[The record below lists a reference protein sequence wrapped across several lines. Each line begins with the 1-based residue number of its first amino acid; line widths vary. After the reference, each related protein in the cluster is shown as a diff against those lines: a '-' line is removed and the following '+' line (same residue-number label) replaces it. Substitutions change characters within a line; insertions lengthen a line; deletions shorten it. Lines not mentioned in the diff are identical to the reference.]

1 MGLNSFDEAGAP
13 SHCSEHPYAPSTT
26 SFIMFRKEDVEQS
39 VSTRFEQQVSRYP
52 GHLAIKKRDHTVT
65 YDALNRMANR
75 IARTILSYSGETQ
88 QPVAL
93 LTKNDALTFAAIL
106 GILKAGKIY
115 VPLDSSLSPTRAKF
129 ILEDTEAPILLASN
143 ENRSLAEVLISADR
157 SLINIEDLG
166 SGWPDENLGLK
177 IPPTT
182 LAHVLYT
189 SGSTGEP
196 KGVVDCHR
204 NILHHVMRVTTLV

>member
-129 ILEDTEAPILLASN
+129 ILEDTEAPIPLASN
-143 ENRSLAEVLISADR
+143 ENRSLAEVLISDDR
-157 SLINIEDLG
+157 SLFYIEDLG
-166 SGWPDENLGLK
+166 SGWSYYKLPTQRTTATPRESLLHVKLNGRSKRFLGLSSK
-177 IPPTT
+177 HSSSRHEGNKP
-182 LAHVLYT
+182 
-189 SGSTGEP
+189 
-196 KGVVDCHR
+196 
-204 NILHHVMRVTTLV
+204 